1 MEISLGKN
9 PKNYETIRNETSVFE
24 QRPIEV
30 DDFNEIEK
38 KQIKEWVEKRKQKRR
53 EVAEKNKP
61 LNKKRKQEKSKE
73 DEKKNVK
80 TFR

>member
-9 PKNYETIRNETSVFE
+9 PKNYETIRNKTFVFE

>member
-9 PKNYETIRNETSVFE
+9 PKNHETIRNETSVFE